1 MTSPSKNAALG
12 GFDAGDLLF
21 MDGYDDCIV
30 GVVERFGQPPILCYD
45 KELVLLQ
52 IAKDSGMSEA
62 DAEEWFEYNQ
72 IGARMGE
79 STPCFINL
87 GNPTKKNER

>member
-1 MTSPSKNAALG
+1 MSTHSDDIA
-12 GFDAGDLLF
+12 GFDSEEFGLIK
-21 MDGYDDCIV
+21 MDGYDDAIV

-72 IGARMGE
+72 IGAWMGE
-79 STPCFINL
+79 STPCFL
-87 GNPTKKNER
+87 SRCT